1 MKELRNTVSTTQIPR
16 TGTLVVTQIIAL
28 AALGEAVAA
37 AKEEGR
43 EVDQDAIAGAGT
55 YEITLQKRDG
65 KPKKLVTVEG
75 AHAADEAAA
84 FVAGFK
90 ACADVR
96 RIQNRKKPAT
106 RTSDGA
112 GEGAAS

>member
-1 MKELRNTVSTTQIPR
+1 MKDLRNTVSTTPIPR
-16 TGTLVVTQIIAL
+16 TGTLIVTQIIAL

-55 YEITLQKRDG
+55 YEITLEKNG
-65 KPKKLVTVEG
+65 AKSKKLATIEG
-75 AHAADEAAA
+75 AHGADEAAA

-96 RIQNRKKPAT
+96 RVQNRKKPAKPPA
-106 RTSDGA
+106 GA
-112 GEGAAS
+112 DS